1 MFLNPFLI
9 IYLKKGSKEE
19 CLIYKQIFSDY
30 IFTYKIKKIEI
41 LFLLYMS
48 SIITINKSFLKM
60 STQMQTATNTTYKN
74 LELYIPRAS
83 LRITEPQ
90 IKETFFRS
98 QIGIVEYCDIVIVKD
113 KETKQPLYASVFLKL
128 DTWNPISNACADF
141 EKNGSIKIFINST
154 EFWIILPNKN
164 PLPRT
169 HVNNSQLAAS
179 TEKLFEQSEA
189 LEKKANKFEDE
200 MRAEMAEMRLFMKL
214 QQQSIDELKT
224 ELASAN
230 ADIEQLREDNSQLI
244 YQLSGYHMAIYGD
257 STVDEYE
264 AAQAAEEEKKLAE
277 DKEMQDQFDAE
288 VDELLDLDLDMHI
301 QPPKLSRTV
310 SVAVD
315 FSDPSHP
322 LAIPV
327 LPPRRSKICDEDACI
342 FSLNNIPRSLSP
354 VPIISSRTVS
364 PPSLTTLVDIVLQN
378 PEKAMTSRDFC
389 GNS

>member
-1 MFLNPFLI
+1 
-9 IYLKKGSKEE
+9 
-19 CLIYKQIFSDY
+19 
-30 IFTYKIKKIEI
+30 
-41 LFLLYMS
+41 MS
-48 SIITINKSFLKM
+48 Y
-60 STQMQTATNTTYKN
+60 QMQTSTTNTAYKN

-83 LRITEPQ
+83 LRITEQ
-90 IKETFFRS
+90 QVRDTLFRS

-128 DTWNPISNACADF
+128 DTWNPISNARDDF
-141 EKNGSIKIFINST
+141 EKNGSIKVYLNGT

-200 MRAEMAEMRLFMKL
+200 MRAEMAEMRLFMKM
-214 QQQSIDELKT
+214 QQQSIDALKT
-224 ELASAN
+224 ELATAN
-230 ADIEQLREDNSQLI
+230 TNIEQLRQDNSDLT
-244 YQLSGYHMAIYGD
+244 YQLRRTNIAFYGY

-264 AAQAAEEEKKLAE
+264 AAEEKKREEKRLS
-277 DKEMQDQFDAE
+277 DKVNKDKKLQDKFDAE
-288 VDELLDLDLDMHI
+288 VDALLDLDLDM
-301 QPPKLSRTV
+301 PPKLSRTA
-310 SVAVD
+310 SVAVEI
-315 FSDPSHP
+315 SDP

-354 VPIISSRTVS
+354 VPILSSRTES
-364 PPSLTTLVDIVLQN
+364 PPSLTTLVDIVLKN
-378 PEKAMTSRDFC
+378 PEKAITSRDFC
-389 GNS
+389 GNC

>member
-1 MFLNPFLI
+1 MLCKTF
-9 IYLKKGSKEE
+9 S
-19 CLIYKQIFSDY
+19 CLLCKQIFSDC
-30 IFTYKIKKIEI
+30 ILTCKIKKIEI

-48 SIITINKSFLKM
+48 SIITINKHFIKM
-60 STQMQTATNTTYKN
+60 SSQMQTANANANSAYKN

-113 KETKQPLYASVFLKL
+113 KETKQPTYASVFLKL
-128 DTWNPISNACADF
+128 DTWNPVSNARADF
-141 EKNGSIKIFINST
+141 EKNGSIKVFINST

-179 TEKLFEQSEA
+179 TEKLFEQTEA

-214 QQQSIDELKT
+214 QQQSIDALKT
-224 ELASAN
+224 ELAAAN
-230 ADIEQLREDNSQLI
+230 DDIEQLREDNSQLI
-244 YQLSGYHMAIYGD
+244 YQLSGYHITIYGNK
-257 STVDEYE
+257 TVDENP
-264 AAQAAEEEKKLAE
+264 AVEER
-277 DKEMQDQFDAE
+277 DFDAE
-288 VDELLDLDLDMHI
+288 VDALLDLPL
-301 QPPKLSRTV
+301 PPKLSRTA
-310 SVAVD
+310 SVAD
-315 FSDPSHP
+315 P

-327 LPPRRSKICDEDACI
+327 FPPRRTKISDEDACI
-342 FSLNNIPRSLSP
+342 FSFKNVPRSLSP
-354 VPIISSRTVS
+354 VPILSSRTES

-378 PEKAMTSRDFC
+378 PEKAITSRDFC

>member
-1 MFLNPFLI
+1 
-9 IYLKKGSKEE
+9 
-19 CLIYKQIFSDY
+19 
-30 IFTYKIKKIEI
+30 
-41 LFLLYMS
+41 MS
-48 SIITINKSFLKM
+48 SIITLNKHFLKM
-60 STQMQTATNTTYKN
+60 SYQMQTANTNAIANSAYKN

-83 LRITEPQ
+83 LRITEQ
-90 IKETFFRS
+90 QVRDTFFRS

-113 KETKQPLYASVFLKL
+113 KETKEPIYASVFLKL

-141 EKNGSIKIFINST
+141 EKNKSIKVFVNST

-179 TEKLFEQSEA
+179 TEKLFEQTEA
-189 LEKKANKFEDE
+189 IEKKADKFEDE
-200 MRAEMAEMRLFMKL
+200 MRAEMAEMRLLMKL
-214 QQQSIDELKT
+214 QQQSIDALKT
-224 ELASAN
+224 ELAAAN
-230 ADIEQLREDNSQLI
+230 DDIEQLNTNIEQLRQDNSELT
-244 YQLSGYHMAIYGD
+244 YQLKRSNIAIYGYN
-257 STVDEYE
+257 TIDEYE
-264 AAQAAEEEKKLAE
+264 AAEAKKRQDKKLAE
-277 DKEMQDQFDAE
+277 DKEMQDRFDAE
-288 VDELLDLDLDMHI
+288 LDAILEMPL

-354 VPIISSRTVS
+354 VPILSSRTE
-364 PPSLTTLVDIVLQN
+364 PLTLVDIVLQN
-378 PEKAMTSRDFC
+378 PEKAITSRDFC

>member
-1 MFLNPFLI
+1 
-9 IYLKKGSKEE
+9 
-19 CLIYKQIFSDY
+19 
-30 IFTYKIKKIEI
+30 
-41 LFLLYMS
+41 MS
-48 SIITINKSFLKM
+48 Y
-60 STQMQTATNTTYKN
+60 QMQTAINTAYKN

-83 LRITEPQ
+83 LRITEQ
-90 IKETFFRS
+90 QVRDTLFRS
-98 QIGIVEYCDIVIVKD
+98 QIGIVEYCDIVITKD

-128 DTWNPISNACADF
+128 DTWNPISNARADF
-141 EKNGSIKIFINST
+141 EKNGSIKVYLNGT

-264 AAQAAEEEKKLAE
+264 AAQATEEEKRLSDKVNE

-288 VDELLDLDLDMHI
+288 VDELLDLPL
-301 QPPKLSRTV
+301 PPNLSRTA

-327 LPPRRSKICDEDACI
+327 FKPRRSKICDEDACI

-354 VPIISSRTVS
+354 VPILSSRTE
-364 PPSLTTLVDIVLQN
+364 PLTLVDIVLQN
-378 PEKAMTSRDFC
+378 PEKAITSRDFC

>member
-1 MFLNPFLI
+1 
-9 IYLKKGSKEE
+9 
-19 CLIYKQIFSDY
+19 
-30 IFTYKIKKIEI
+30 
-41 LFLLYMS
+41 MS
-48 SIITINKSFLKM
+48 Y
-60 STQMQTATNTTYKN
+60 QMQTAINTAYKN

-83 LRITEPQ
+83 LRITEQ
-90 IKETFFRS
+90 QVRDTLFRS

-128 DTWNPISNACADF
+128 DTWNPISNARADF
-141 EKNGSIKIFINST
+141 EKNGSIKVYLNGT

-230 ADIEQLREDNSQLI
+230 LDIEQLNTNIEQLREDNSQLI
-244 YQLSGYHMAIYGD
+244 YQLSGCCNAICGNPAI
-257 STVDEYE
+257 DEYE
-264 AAQAAEEEKKLAE
+264 AAQATEEEKRLSDKVNE

-288 VDELLDLDLDMHI
+288 VDELLDLPL
-301 QPPKLSRTV
+301 PPKLSRTA

-327 LPPRRSKICDEDACI
+327 FKPRRSKICDEDACI

-354 VPIISSRTVS
+354 VPILSSRTE
-364 PPSLTTLVDIVLQN
+364 PLTLVDIVLQN
-378 PEKAMTSRDFC
+378 PEKAITSRDFC